1 MYESPIMAMVSDI
14 TTEMRHEQ
22 DREIMNAILSV
33 GINVDKD
40 ELVKALRYDRQQY
53 DKGYSEGYA
62 DAKADDVRG
71 VGKWVK
77 NHDEVM
83 WWWECSNCKEKPL
96 ISRFGGAEVLSAYC
110 PRCGAKLEI
119 PEGE

>member
-71 VGKWVK
+71 VGKWIEVAMRIK
-77 NHDEVM
+77 CSVCGTDFNDEVTY
-83 WWWECSNCKEKPL
+83 CSDCYRWPWN
-96 ISRFGGAEVLSAYC
+96 YC
-110 PRCGAKLEI
+110 PNCGAKIE
-119 PEGE
+119 EVN